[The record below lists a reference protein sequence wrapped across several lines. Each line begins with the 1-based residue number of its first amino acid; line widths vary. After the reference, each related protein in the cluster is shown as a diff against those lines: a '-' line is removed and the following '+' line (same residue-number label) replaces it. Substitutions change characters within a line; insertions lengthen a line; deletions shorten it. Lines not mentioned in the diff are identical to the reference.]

1 MSYILQPAPLTD
13 RTNISTIFSTKEIM
27 QHVRELYPSPP
38 SHTNVTKRR
47 PETLRRNITPLKDQS
62 NNKKY
67 QNNSKP
73 HSSLLRRKRNK
84 TKVAKR
90 SRIQQLS
97 QPRASGTRKK
107 FIAWSPERAASL
119 SNPTRQGRKI
129 VPQRNSRLQRLAAPR
144 EKRVKF
150 NERKFQILEVIDDNK
165 LLTKALDVQRKDAAV
180 ASRLTAAVSRDV
192 YNRQRRPLTARA
204 IHEHEN
210 PQSPQA
216 SPSKKPRPSSAP
228 STPKPYR
235 DSKITS
241 NNRALNMEKHVTRLC
256 RFREDIITNIKLS
269 IRNGTYVEKIDHYI
283 DQLREATLKVTEG
296 VTGWRKLLFQKV
308 VHRQERASPF
318 MYSGEN
324 YLLSIPS
331 SMNFIGNNQEVVYTM
346 VSFVV
351 RLVFICLFSFI
362 LLFFLFFLFLLWL
375 IFNKINRVA
384 RKVIQHLQE
393 IHFCYVIVN
402 I

>member
-1 MSYILQPAPLTD
+1 FFRERWFSHDPYYLLVIQMSHSILQPAPLTD

-67 QNNSKP
+67 QNNSK
-73 HSSLLRRKRNK
+73 SLLRRKRNK

-210 PQSPQA
+210 PQSPQT

-269 IRNGTYVEKIDHYI
+269 IRNGTYVEKIDHYV

-351 RLVFICLFSFI
+351 RSSIHLFVFFYL
-362 LLFFLFFLFLLWL
+362 
-375 IFNKINRVA
+375 
-384 RKVIQHLQE
+384 
-393 IHFCYVIVN
+393 
-402 I
+402 

>member
-1 MSYILQPAPLTD
+1 MASSILQPAPLTD

-47 PETLRRNITPLKDQS
+47 PETLCRNITPLKDQS

-204 IHEHEN
+204 IHEQEN

-346 VSFVV
+346 VSLVV
-351 RLVFICLFSFI
+351 RSSIHLFVFFYLTFFLGFLFSS
-362 LLFFLFFLFLLWL
+362 FFLYSTKSTGWQGKLFNICKKS
-375 IFNKINRVA
+375 IFVT
-384 RKVIQHLQE
+384 
-393 IHFCYVIVN
+393 
-402 I
+402 

>member
-1 MSYILQPAPLTD
+1 MSHSILQPAPLTD

-67 QNNSKP
+67 QNNSK
-73 HSSLLRRKRNK
+73 SLLRRKRNK

-210 PQSPQA
+210 PQSPQT

-346 VSFVV
+346 VSLVV
-351 RLVFICLFSFI
+351 RSSIHLFVFFYLTFFFLVFFS
-362 LLFFLFFLFLLWL
+362 LFFL

-393 IHFCYVIVN
+393 IHYCYVIVN